1 MLKELAKIL
10 EHEAD
15 NGFIQQ
21 VRSGMQSD
29 RMQLKHIKSQL
40 IQVLPYCRRNLSL
53 CWKVQEW
60 VTNCPVICP
69 FTCNK
74 GGAAKTSRGR
84 EDDEVGRLLRVM
96 DKASE
101 GLGGPCVAQH
111 FRPEVFCVVLEIL

>member
-40 IQVLPYCRRNLSL
+40 IQILPYCRRNLSL
-53 CWKVQEW
+53 YWKVQEW

-84 EDDEVGRLLRVM
+84 EG
-96 DKASE
+96 ASYNT
-101 GLGGPCVAQH
+101 G
-111 FRPEVFCVVLEIL
+111 F

>member
-10 EHEAD
+10 EHKVD
-15 NGFIQQ
+15 NRFIQQ
-21 VRSGMQSD
+21 VRSGIQSD

-40 IQVLPYCRRNLSL
+40 IQVLPYYRRNLSL

-74 GGAAKTSRGR
+74 GGAAKIGRG
-84 EDDEVGRLLRVM
+84 GG
-96 DKASE
+96 
-101 GLGGPCVAQH
+101 GLVVAVAFEQALA
-111 FRPEVFCVVLEIL
+111 V

>member
-74 GGAAKTSRGR
+74 SGAAKTSRGR
-84 EDDEVGRLLRVM
+84 EG
-96 DKASE
+96 ASYNT
-101 GLGGPCVAQH
+101 G
-111 FRPEVFCVVLEIL
+111 F